1 MSQNKSDLS
10 TFLPRRISPPFFL
23 QKYIRSNFAMMNH
36 LKKLWTC
43 ALYEKENHFDHRTK
57 T

>member
-10 TFLPRRISPPFFL
+10 TFLPRRISPFFA
-23 QKYIRSNFAMMNH
+23 KVYSNFAMMNH

>member
-10 TFLPRRISPPFFL
+10 TFLPRRISPSLFA
-23 QKYIRSNFAMMNH
+23 KVYSSNFAMMNH

-43 ALYEKENHFDHRTK
+43 ALYEKENHFDRT
-57 T
+57 